1 MLLKSDSWRHLQKL
15 EGVKRWR
22 LLCFWQAL
30 SQQQHQALQLSDG
43 GGCLPAATVPMAAI
57 SSISRWA
64 GSGLGW
70 PELDRELSGLLNS
83 RAGEWSGL
91 T

>member
-1 MLLKSDSWRHLQKL
+1 MEAVMFLAGPVSATASGPPAQRWWR
-15 EGVKRWR
+15 VPAA
-22 LLCFWQAL
+22 CCIAN
-30 SQQQHQALQLSDG
+30 
-43 GGCLPAATVPMAAI
+43 GCL
-57 SSISRWA
+57 SSVSRWA

-83 RAGEWSGL
+83 SAGEWSGL